1 MDKKKQGEVWG
12 IIYDEQVMGMDK
24 EFGSHWVVV
33 DTENEYEPVG
43 EPDDIQSVIEAL
55 IEDDV
60 ITREDI
66 NSFDYYADVDEF
78 VDYLNDFIDD
88 QPWHQPYQVVY
99 FYYKERIDGNFFAS
113 KEECEKY
120 IESHKYNYAGKNILA
135 FQVVLRD
142 TKRWI

>member
-1 MDKKKQGEVWG
+1 MWG
-12 IIYDEQVMGMDK
+12 IIYDERVMGMDK
-24 EFGSHWVVV
+24 EFGSYWVVINNN
-33 DTENEYEPVG
+33 DYEPVG

-78 VDYLNDFIDD
+78 VDYLNSFIDD
-88 QPWHQPYQVVY
+88 QPGYQVYQVVY

-120 IESHKYNYAGKNILA
+120 IDRYKYNYYGKNIRPFEVIA
-135 FQVVLRD
+135 RS
-142 TKRWI
+142 